1 MEVTNA
7 NALNLQ
13 LYLNKLFPFSSFS
26 LFLFLFLVFSFW
38 YNIYFLFVYSYREEK
53 LPLHLE
59 VAAQNANSKQFT
71 HSIIL
76 FFVLIFALQN
86 KIIIS
91 IMVAKSLSN
100 HYRSNLI
107 AQSFVKTKKKKLA
120 QSYVNTTMKFWQ
132 KLCWR
137 IASSSDIPWAQ
148 MLIRKHLNSIQSW

>member
-1 MEVTNA
+1 MRMLLIYNFTRIS
-7 NALNLQ
+7 
-13 LYLNKLFPFSSFS
+13 Y
-26 LFLFLFLVFSFW
+26 FLFLLFFFSFYFYFFW
-38 YNIYFLFVYSYREEK
+38 SFLFGIMYIFSLYTHREEK

-71 HSIIL
+71 YSIIL

-107 AQSFVKTKKKKLA
+107 AQSFVKTKKKTCLV
-120 QSYVNTTMKFWQ
+120 VNTTMKFWQ

>member
-1 MEVTNA
+1 MRMLLIYNFTRIG
-7 NALNLQ
+7 
-13 LYLNKLFPFSSFS
+13 YFLFLLFLFS
-26 LFLFLFLVFSFW
+26 LFIFIFFLVFSFW
-38 YNIYFLFVYSYREEK
+38 YNVYFLFVYSYREEK

-91 IMVAKSLSN
+91 IVVAKSLSN

-107 AQSFVKTKKKKLA
+107 AQSFVKTKKKKTCLV
-120 QSYVNTTMKFWQ
+120 VNTTMKFWQ